1 MHVARTLRLL
11 LLVALAAAALTVVAA
26 PASAGKQQPTRTL
39 AAASSL
45 ERGVL
50 AELNAIRRSHGLKPL
65 RYNAQLSAAAAA
77 HSETMGR
84 KGFFAHESP
93 DGSAFWKRVQR
104 FYGKAGFRTWTVGE
118 NLLWSSPDIEPRR
131 ALEMWMDSPG
141 HRQNILAPDWREI
154 GIAAVHFSAA
164 PGVFGDREV
173 TIVAT
178 EFGTRA

>member
-1 MHVARTLRLL
+1 MPVARTLRLL
-11 LLVALAAAALTVVAA
+11 LVVALAVAAVTVVA
-26 PASAGKQQPTRTL
+26 PATAGKQQPTRSL

-50 AELNAIRRSHGLKPL
+50 AELNAIRQNYGLKPL
-65 RYNAQLSAAAAA
+65 RYNAELSAAAAA
-77 HSETMGR
+77 QSEAMGR
-84 KGFFAHESP
+84 EGFFAHESP

-104 FYGKAGFRTWTVGE
+104 FYGQAGFRTWTVGE
-118 NLLWSSPDIEPRR
+118 NLLWSSPDVEPSR

-141 HRQNILAPDWREI
+141 HRRNILARDWREI
-154 GIAAVHFSAA
+154 GIAAVHFATA

-173 TIVAT
+173 TIIAT